1 MSKNKRRFAFLAG
14 LAAIALTVSTAST
27 AAAQAKHET
36 QAQLKAEAK
45 ISAAAAKATALA
57 KVPRG
62 RVKSYELERENGHL
76 LYSFDIATKGKPGI
90 DEVQIDAITGAQIG
104 NVVHETPKDE
114 KNEAKAEAK
123 EAKAAKKSDT
133 KKP

>member
-1 MSKNKRRFAFLAG
+1 MTNSHRNVAFLLA
-14 LAAIALTVSTAST
+14 LAALTLSASP

-36 QAQLKAEAK
+36 QAQLKKEAK
-45 ISAAAAKATALA
+45 ISMAAAKKTALA
-57 KVPRG
+57 QVPKG
-62 RVKSYELERENGHL
+62 WVKSSELERENGKL

-104 NVVHETPKDE
+104 SVVHENAATE
-114 KNEAKAEAK
+114 KKEAKAEAK
-123 EAKAAKKSDT
+123 EAKADMKAM